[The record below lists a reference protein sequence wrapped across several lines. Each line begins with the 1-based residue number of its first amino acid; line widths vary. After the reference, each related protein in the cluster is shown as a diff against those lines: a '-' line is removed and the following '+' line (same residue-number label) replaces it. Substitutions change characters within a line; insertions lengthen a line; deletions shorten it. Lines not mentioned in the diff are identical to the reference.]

1 MMRVAECR
9 ECFELLGIEWDR
21 LAHVQS
27 AGDIRQANDRL
38 VVLQADIRSAWKA
51 KAFELHPDRNPGD
64 AEAEATF
71 KRLNAFVAKM
81 ATLKIVPSR
90 IPMWTRTAPVQT
102 STASTG
108 WADVSVTAVNG
119 TMGATRVWW

>member
-27 AGDIRQANDRL
+27 AGDMRQANDRL
-38 VVLQADIRSAWKA
+38 LVLQADIRAAWKA

-64 AEAEATF
+64 SEAEAAF
-71 KRLNAFVAKM
+71 KRLSEFVAKV

-90 IPMWTRTAPVQT
+90 IPMWTRTAPAQT
-102 STASTG
+102 TTSSTG